1 MSQAHRTLKNTAHS
15 TVAVWLEFFL
25 GMVASIIIAR
35 TLAPA
40 TFGQYSFLMWCATVF
55 VIAANGGLTTA
66 IIKFMAEA
74 GDDGDRAAV
83 KTYIGALQRRF
94 LLAMATL
101 SVLVAIA
108 LPGLFSD
115 SASWPLWSLVL
126 CAALVKAAY
135 IFEMS
140 ASKGREDFAAIS
152 RVMLVVGP
160 LNILLCLLAAWRFP
174 SLAGFVTVYTA
185 TSLAYLLAMMLFGQ
199 RGEPAET
206 LALQQRQRIWRHIR
220 ITSVSIVLSFLV
232 LRQSEVLF
240 LKLLRPAEEI
250 GFFNIAFT
258 LGFALSALIPGVYA
272 ALLLPMMSRQSGGD
286 AQGQAQRLTNAL
298 RYLQVLAI
306 AMAAGTWVL
315 GPLLVELLYGAA
327 YTTAGDVLLWII
339 AGVAVAAIGQGAVS
353 QLVSTDRQQHVL
365 ATNIVVTVLVLAL
378 DWWAISRFGLAGAGA
393 AFLAGNVLHAGTM
406 ILLALRQ
413 SGARW
418 PLAMT
423 LRVVLASSAA
433 ALSTCGLLQLLAGW
447 PPLAQLLVGAA
458 VFVLVY
464 APATW
469 LLGCWHP
476 DEKAFIRSLARR

>member
-40 TFGQYSFLMWCATVF
+40 SYGQYSFLMWCATVF

-74 GDDGDRAAV
+74 GDDSARAAI
-83 KTYIGALQRRF
+83 KAFIGALQRRF
-94 LLAMATL
+94 LLVMA
-101 SVLVAIA
+101 A
-108 LPGLFSD
+108 LCALLAVVQPALFAD
-115 SASWPLWSLVL
+115 SASWPLWALVL
-126 CAALVKAAY
+126 FAAVIKATY

-160 LNILLCLLAAWRFP
+160 LNILLCLAAAWRFP
-174 SLAGFVTVYTA
+174 SLGGFVSVYAA
-185 TSLAYLLAMMLFGQ
+185 TSVAYLLAMAMFGQ
-199 RGEPAET
+199 RQGPGTALAPA
-206 LALQQRQRIWRHIR
+206 QRQRIWRHIR
-220 ITSVSIVLSFLV
+220 ITSASIVLSFLV

-286 AQGQAQRLTNAL
+286 ASAQGQRLTNAF
-298 RYLQVLAI
+298 RYLQVLAM

-315 GPLLVELLYGAA
+315 GPLLVQVLYGSAYAA
-327 YTTAGDVLLWII
+327 AGEVLLWII

-353 QLVSTDRQQHVL
+353 QLVSSDRQQQVL
-365 ATNIVVTVLVLAL
+365 ATNVLVTIVVLAL

-393 AFLAGNVLHAGTM
+393 AFLAGNVLHATTM
-406 ILLALRQ
+406 IVLAQRQ

-418 PLAMT
+418 PLAMSV
-423 LRVVLASSAA
+423 RVISASALAA
-433 ALSTCGLLQLLAGW
+433 AATAALLALLQGW
-447 PPLAQLLVGAA
+447 PALAQLLLGAA
-458 VFVLVY
+458 LFVLVF

-469 LLGCWHP
+469 LLGCWNN
-476 DEKAFIRSLARR
+476 DEKAFIRALLKR